1 MDYPSVKLNPGE
13 RSFLA
18 NYRPEDMHFTTV
30 NEIFRIVNSLNL
42 NNRKSFHDMQALRNT
57 VVDYLATRMEQESD
71 EAQIKEHW
79 MPALQSIT
87 AVIDDVTRKRFG
99 SFS

>member
-1 MDYPSVKLNPGE
+1 MDYPTVKLNPGE

-18 NYRPEDMHFTTV
+18 KYCPEDKMFTTV
-30 NEIFRIVNSLNL
+30 NETSRIVNSLNL
-42 NNRKSFHDMQALRNT
+42 NSRKSFRDIQALRNT
-57 VVDYLATRMEQESD
+57 VVEYLATRMEQESD
-71 EAQIKEHW
+71 ETQVNEHW

-87 AVIDDVTRKRFG
+87 AVIDDVIRKRFG